1 MKVENEMFELIKRYY
16 LSKQI
21 EDILSVNPNVS
32 GVIKS
37 LVKVTEIVNNVTN
50 MDELYDMLEN
60 FGYDELCD
68 LDIIQKWNNSIN

>member
-1 MKVENEMFELIKRYY
+1 MKVKIEMIELIKRYY

-32 GVIKS
+32 GVIDN
-37 LVKVTEIVNNVTN
+37 LAKVTEIVNNVTN

-60 FGYDELCD
+60 FGYDEICD
-68 LDIIQKWNNSIN
+68 LDIIQKWDNNIN

>member
-1 MKVENEMFELIKRYY
+1 MKIENEIELIKRYY

-32 GVIKS
+32 GVVKN

-50 MDELYDMLEN
+50 IDELYSMLEN

-68 LDIIQKWNNSIN
+68 LDSIQNWDNCRK

>member
-1 MKVENEMFELIKRYY
+1 MTVKNEMIELIKRYY

-32 GVIKS
+32 GVVKN
-37 LVKVTEIVNNVTN
+37 LVEVTEIVNNVTN

-60 FGYDELCD
+60 FGYDEICD
-68 LDIIQKWNNSIN
+68 LDIIQKWDNSIK

>member
-1 MKVENEMFELIKRYY
+1 MKKQNEMIELIKRYY

-32 GVIKS
+32 GVIKN
-37 LVKVTEIVNNVTN
+37 VIKVTEIVNNVTN

-60 FGYDELCD
+60 FGYDEVCD
-68 LDIIQKWNNSIN
+68 LDIIQKWDNSIN

>member
-1 MKVENEMFELIKRYY
+1 MKKQNEMIELIKRYY

-32 GVIKS
+32 GVVKNII
-37 LVKVTEIVNNVTN
+37 KVTEIVNNVTN

-60 FGYDELCD
+60 FGYDEVCD
-68 LDIIQKWNNSIN
+68 LDIIQKWDNSIN

>member
-1 MKVENEMFELIKRYY
+1 MKKENEIELIKRYY

-32 GVIKS
+32 GVVKNLI
-37 LVKVTEIVNNVTN
+37 KVTEIVNNVTN
-50 MDELYDMLEN
+50 MDELYSMLEN

-68 LDIIQKWNNSIN
+68 LDSIRNWDNCRK

>member
-1 MKVENEMFELIKRYY
+1 MKKQNEMIELIKRYY

-32 GVIKS
+32 SVVDN
-37 LVKVTEIVNNVTN
+37 LAKVTEIVNNVTN

-60 FGYDELCD
+60 FGYDEVCD
-68 LDIIQKWNNSIN
+68 LDIIQKWDNSIN

>member
-68 LDIIQKWNNSIN
+68 LDIIQKWDNSIN

>member
-1 MKVENEMFELIKRYY
+1 MKIENEIELIKRYY

-32 GVIKS
+32 DVVKN

-50 MDELYDMLEN
+50 IDELYNMLEN
-60 FGYDELCD
+60 FGYDELCN
-68 LDIIQKWNNSIN
+68 LDIIQNWDNCRK

>member
-37 LVKVTEIVNNVTN
+37 LVRVTEIVNNVTN

-68 LDIIQKWNNSIN
+68 LDIIQKWDNSIN

>member
-1 MKVENEMFELIKRYY
+1 MKIENEIELIKRYY

-32 GVIKS
+32 GVVKN
-37 LVKVTEIVNNVTN
+37 LVEVTEIVNNVTN
-50 MDELYDMLEN
+50 IDELYSMLEN

-68 LDIIQKWNNSIN
+68 LDSIQNWDNCRK